1 MTTTLDT
8 TSTQLVNGLFIE
20 ASAGTGKTYS
30 IAALVARE
38 IALTD
43 SLRIADILIT
53 TFTRNSAAELRD
65 RVRRRLIATAS
76 QLLSDNVTDD
86 DELVAFLRAH
96 PEQSIA
102 DQVQRLQRAAVEF
115 DMATVS
121 TIHSVCTKILTLAGI
136 TLGSSQNEIPLSLL
150 VKQKVN
156 DAVIEEAM
164 AGRIWDSKRLAQTVE
179 TKLRSFDALLWISPH
194 MSEPEQADAL
204 AAKELV
210 LRVVTA
216 VNEATKS
223 APTFDD
229 LLRLAADVISD
240 NKYRA
245 VQNQIKERFRIAF
258 VDEAQDTDPL
268 QWSIFRGIIPDTASD
283 SVLVVVGDPKQSIY
297 RFRGADVDQ
306 YIAQRNA
313 DTVVSLAT
321 NYRSDQHL
329 VSATNRFF
337 SGAQFGGG
345 ISYVPVSASTK
356 NSGRTIGGVEPL
368 EVINLGQASSQD
380 FLIEPAA
387 HRVAQLLQQATL
399 NGNKLNP
406 SDICVLVRS
415 GSVGVRIER
424 QLRRLRIPA
433 VSGGTASVMNSEVAS
448 HLVFVLQAL
457 EKPTDV
463 GRARKAAG
471 TMFFGRSLLDPHIIS
486 DGGVDTELE
495 LLHSWSDTLRHS
507 GVASLGA
514 AMLDN
519 PTCIQS
525 MLSSRDGE
533 RRLTDFRHI
542 IDLLHSASQVG
553 PTDAAHVLLRV
564 AELSE
569 MDETSE
575 LVSRRVESDAK
586 AVQIMTIHGAKGLQ
600 FPVVVVA
607 DLWKPK
613 PGNQRKTPAMFLGT
627 PDPVTGIRTRNIDVA
642 WVLSGSVTDAA
653 GAYEDAETAAE
664 ALRLF
669 YVAMTRA
676 EHHVSLF
683 VPSPDTT
690 GCVAYECISQVF
702 LNEPG
707 EGAALIHAS
716 TIPVPT
722 PLATAP
728 ASTSLHV
735 ASAPADIKQT
745 YRRTSFSGITAI
757 AEQRAGHQALFG
769 AAGHGNDESAATIY
783 MGHAYALAD
792 TPTGVPMPLARIPG
806 GTALG
811 NVLHTIFEHWDP
823 SVRPIHGEF
832 ARLVAAHADSPLLRS
847 HHTSLVT
854 GLEAVVTTPL
864 GPRFANKSL
873 AEIPASD
880 RLAELAFEM
889 SVAELSKNVLASD
902 IGRVLINALQPS
914 DALYSYAV
922 SLTSA
927 AFNIPLAG
935 ILNGSIDAVLRVSGN
950 EHDTLFITDYKSNRL
965 DTDDDTALINAYAP
979 SRLVS
984 AMADHHYPL
993 QALLYGTALHR
1004 FLRWRAPHL
1013 NSDDVIGGIA
1023 YLFLRGMTGPLT
1035 PTDEHGNPYGVFQW
1049 HAPAGLWAQL
1059 SNRLA
1064 GDAI

>member
-1 MTTTLDT
+1 MTSTLDT
-8 TSTQLVNGLFIE
+8 TSTELVNGLFIE

-38 IALTD
+38 IALTE

-65 RVRRRLIATAS
+65 RVRRRLITTAS
-76 QLLSDNVTDD
+76 QLLSDNVDD
-86 DELVAFLRAH
+86 DDDLVAFLRSH
-96 PEQSIA
+96 PMHSVN

-136 TLGSSQNEIPLSLL
+136 TLGSANNEIPLSLL

-156 DAVIEEAM
+156 DVVIEEAM
-164 AGRIWDSKRLAQTVE
+164 QGRIWDSTRLAQTVE
-179 TKLRSFDALLWISPH
+179 TKLRSFDAALWVSPQ
-194 MSEPEQADAL
+194 MSDPELTDAM

-210 LRVVTA
+210 SRVVTA

-240 NKYRA
+240 DKYRA

-268 QWSIFRGIIPDTASD
+268 QWSIFRGIIPDTASEA
-283 SVLVVVGDPKQSIY
+283 VLVVVGDPKQSIY

-306 YIAQRNA
+306 YIAQRSA
-313 DTVVSLAT
+313 DKVVSLAT

-329 VSATNRFF
+329 VNATNRFF
-337 SGAQFGGG
+337 GGAHFGGG
-345 ISYVPVSASTK
+345 ISYVPVSASAQ
-356 NSGRTIGGVEPL
+356 NNGRSIGGVEPL
-368 EVINLGQASSQD
+368 EVINLGHVSSQD

-387 HRVAQLLQQATL
+387 HRVAQLLQQAQL
-399 NGNKLNP
+399 NGKPLNP

-433 VSGGTASVMNSEVAS
+433 VSGGTASVMKSEVAS

-457 EKPTDV
+457 ERPTDL

-486 DGGVDTELE
+486 DGGVDAELE
-495 LLHSWSDTLRHS
+495 LLHSWSHILSNR
-507 GVASLGA
+507 GVASLGS

-533 RRLTDFRHI
+533 RRLTDLRHI
-542 IDLLHSASQVG
+542 IDLLHSASQSG

-613 PGNQRKTPAMFLGT
+613 PGNKRKAPAMFLGN
-627 PDPVTGIRTRNIDVA
+627 PDPVTGARTRNIDVA
-642 WVLSGSVTDAA
+642 WVLSGTVTDIA
-653 GAYEDAETAAE
+653 GAYEDFETAAE

-683 VPSPDTT
+683 VPSSDTN
-690 GCVAYECISQVF
+690 GCVAYQCINPDF
-702 LNEPG
+702 LEVPG
-707 EGAALIHAS
+707 VGAALIHATS
-716 TIPVPT
+716 IPEAK
-722 PLATAP
+722 PLATSPPTASLQLAP
-728 ASTSLHV
+728 A
-735 ASAPADIKQT
+735 PPDIKQT
-745 YRRTSFSGITAI
+745 YRRTSFSGITAL
-757 AEQRAGHQALFG
+757 AEQRAGYQTLFA
-769 AAGHGNDESAATIY
+769 AAGHGNDEATVSINV
-783 MGHAYALAD
+783 GHAYASAD
-792 TPTGVPMPLARIPG
+792 TPTGAPMPMARIPG

-811 NVLHTIFEHWDP
+811 NVLHTIFEHFDP
-823 SVRPIHGEF
+823 SVRPTHEQFTG
-832 ARLVAAHADSPLLRS
+832 LVTQHANSPLLRP
-847 HHTSLVT
+847 HHPSLVT

-873 AEIPASD
+873 ADIPASD

-914 DALYSYAV
+914 DSLYSYAA
-922 SLTSA
+922 SLTDAS
-927 AFNIPLAG
+927 FNIPLAG
-935 ILNGSIDAVLRVSGN
+935 ILNGSIDAVLRVSG
-950 EHDTLFITDYKSNRL
+950 EKHDTLFVTDYKSNRL
-965 DTDDDTALINAYAP
+965 DTDDDTALINAYSP

-1004 FLRWRAPHL
+1004 FLRWRAPQL

-1023 YLFLRGMTGPLT
+1023 YFFLRGMTGPLT
-1035 PTDEHGNPYGVFQW
+1035 PVDEQGNPFGVFQW
-1049 HAPAGLWAQL
+1049 QAPAGLWAQL

-1064 GDAI
+1064 GDSV

>member
-1 MTTTLDT
+1 MIPTLNT
-8 TSTQLVNGLFIE
+8 TSTELVNGLFIE

-76 QLLSDNVTDD
+76 QLVSDNITDD
-86 DELVAFLRAH
+86 DELVAFLRSH
-96 PEQSIA
+96 PQHSVV

-136 TLGSSQNEIPLSLL
+136 ALGSAHNEVPLSLL

-156 DAVIEEAM
+156 DVVIEEAM
-164 AGRIWDSKRLAQTVE
+164 QGRIWDSKRLAQTVE
-179 TKLRSFDALLWISPH
+179 TKLRSFDANLWINPQLEG
-194 MSEPEQADAL
+194 SEHQDAI
-204 AAKELV
+204 AAKALV
-210 LRVVTA
+210 SRVVAA

-229 LLRLAADVISD
+229 LLRLAAEVISD
-240 NKYRA
+240 DKYRA

-268 QWSIFRGIIPDTASD
+268 QWSIFRGIIPDTAAD

-306 YIAQRNA
+306 YIAQRK
-313 DTVVSLAT
+313 DESVVSLAT
-321 NYRSDQHL
+321 NYRSDQDL
-329 VSATNRFF
+329 VTATNRFF
-337 SGAQFGGG
+337 EGAHFGGG
-345 ISYVPVSASTK
+345 IAYVPVSSSAQ
-356 NSGRTIGGVEPL
+356 NDGRSISGVEPL
-368 EVINLGQASSQD
+368 EVINLGQVSSQE

-387 HRVAQLLQQATL
+387 HRVAQLLQHAQL
-399 NGNKLNP
+399 NGNPLNP

-457 EKPTDV
+457 EKPTDL

-471 TMFFGRSLLDPHIIS
+471 TMFFGRSLLDPHIVS
-486 DGGVDTELE
+486 DGGVDAELE
-495 LLHSWSDTLRHS
+495 LLHSWSFILSHR

-542 IDLLHSASQVG
+542 IDLLHSASQSG
-553 PTDAAHVLLRV
+553 PSDAAHVLLRV

-613 PGNQRKTPAMFLGT
+613 PGNQRKAPAMFLGN
-627 PDPVTGIRTRNIDVA
+627 PDPVTGMRTRNIDVA
-642 WVLSGSVTDAA
+642 WVLNGSVSDVAA
-653 GAYEDAETAAE
+653 AHEDAETAAE

-683 VPSPDTT
+683 VPSSDTA
-690 GCVAYECISQVF
+690 GCIAYECISPFF
-702 LNEPG
+702 LEEPG
-707 EGAALIHAS
+707 DGAALINAASIPEAQPLPSAPSHAS
-716 TIPVPT
+716 
-722 PLATAP
+722 LHLAP
-728 ASTSLHV
+728 A
-735 ASAPADIKQT
+735 PPDIKQT
-745 YRRTSFSGITAI
+745 YRRTSFSGITAM
-757 AEQRAGHQALFG
+757 AEQRAGNHGFSAV
-769 AAGHGNDESAATIY
+769 GHGNDEATAAINF
-783 MGHAYALAD
+783 GHAYASAE
-792 TPTGVPMPLARIPG
+792 TPTGVTMPMARIPG
-806 GTALG
+806 GTSLG

-823 SVRPIHGEF
+823 SVRPLQQEF
-832 ARLVAAHADSPLLRS
+832 ARLVDLHANSPLLRP
-847 HHTSLVT
+847 HHVSLVT

-864 GPRFANKSL
+864 GSRFNNKSL
-873 AEIPASD
+873 ADIPVTD

-902 IGRVLINALQPS
+902 IGRILLNALPPT
-914 DALYSYAV
+914 DVLYPYAE
-922 SLTSA
+922 SLISPT
-927 AFNIPLAG
+927 FNIPLAG
-935 ILNGSIDAVLRVSGN
+935 ILNGSIDALLRVSGN
-950 EHDTLFITDYKSNRL
+950 THDTLFVTDYKSNRL
-965 DTDDDTALINAYAP
+965 DTDDDSALIDAYSP
-979 SRLVS
+979 LRLVS

-1023 YLFLRGMTGPLT
+1023 YFFLRGMTGPLT
-1035 PTDEHGNPYGVFQW
+1035 PVDEHGNPYGVFQW
-1049 HAPAGLWAQL
+1049 QAPAGLWAQL

-1064 GDAI
+1064 GDAL